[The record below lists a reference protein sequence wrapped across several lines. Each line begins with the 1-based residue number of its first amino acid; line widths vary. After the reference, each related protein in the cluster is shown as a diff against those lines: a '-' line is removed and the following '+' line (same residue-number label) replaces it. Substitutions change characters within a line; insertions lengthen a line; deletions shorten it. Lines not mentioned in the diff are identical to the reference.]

1 VKVVNNI
8 SDMNRVKIINSFN
21 RALTMFTSSK
31 IPPRLPVYQYH
42 NSVGIQERKFCTSPF
57 LSSSDSVGGR
67 LELGTFDEPIT
78 KMQLQYTCKVCG
90 TRNSKVISKQAYTKG
105 VVIVKCDGCQNNHLI
120 ADNLGWWKD
129 IGAKNVEEILAS
141 KGEKVQKG
149 VLLEHV

>member
-1 VKVVNNI
+1 MGV
-8 SDMNRVKIINSFN
+8 
-21 RALTMFTSSK
+21 FTSSK
-31 IPPRLPVYQYH
+31 ITPRLPVYQYH
-42 NSVGIQERKFCTSPF
+42 NSVGIQERKFCTSPS

-67 LELGTFDEPIT
+67 LELGTFGEPIS

-90 TRNSKVISKQAYTKG
+90 TRNSKVI
-105 VVIVKCDGCQNNHLI
+105 IKCDGCQNNHLI

-129 IGAKNVEEILAS
+129 IGAKNIEEILAS